1 MDCAWPPV
9 TGGDGWLAGGQAYQV
24 LDSGLT
30 SGVTPDWL
38 FYGVVPD
45 AAGAVEDERWSAV
58 LVKTAE
64 GETPHLR
71 ARGVDV
77 EVGKLW
83 TEQVLD
89 RPRSRFVP
97 GEYEVGLVRLP
108 GTVQPMFFGLPPA
121 AAARVE
127 VVPVDGR
134 EKAAAIP
141 VGIRSGGGAA
151 GPYVLEPAPGS
162 PATWQDRDSVT
173 IYVYD
178 DKGERLLPEQP
189 K

>member
-1 MDCAWPPV
+1 VAAAV
-9 TGGDGWLAGGQAYQV
+9 VVAGILFIALAGQLGWMGEKYPGPVEAR
-24 LDSGLT
+24 LLAEGT
-30 SGVTPDWL
+30 
-38 FYGVVPD
+38 
-45 AAGAVEDERWSAV
+45 VEDERWSAV

-77 EVGKLW
+77 QVGKLW

-97 GEYEVGLVRLP
+97 GEYEVGLVTLP
-108 GTVQPMFFGLPPA
+108 GTVQPMFFGLLPA
-121 AAARVE
+121 AAARAE

-134 EKAAAIP
+134 AKGAVIP
-141 VGIRSGGGAA
+141 VDIRPGGGTA
-151 GPYVLEPAPGS
+151 GPFVLEPAPGS
-162 PATWQDRDSVT
+162 PATWQDRDSAT
-173 IYVYD
+173 IHIYN